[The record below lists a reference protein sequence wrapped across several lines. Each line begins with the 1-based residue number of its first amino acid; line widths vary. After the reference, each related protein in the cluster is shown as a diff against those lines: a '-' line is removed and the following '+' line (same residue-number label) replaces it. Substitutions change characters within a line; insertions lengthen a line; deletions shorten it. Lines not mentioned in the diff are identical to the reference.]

1 MEKRKTRFLCQNCGY
16 LSFKWLGR
24 CPQCGEWDSIS
35 EEKLKEGVFTRGL
48 SLTSSK
54 PVSIR
59 EIERSTLSRYLS
71 GIDEFDRILGGGVVP
86 GSLIL
91 VGGEP
96 GIGKS
101 TLLLEIANRLSSP
114 KSLVLYISGEE
125 SIEQSKLRATRLGVD
140 SAYLYVSSETNLEE
154 ITQQINDLEPK
165 IVIIDS
171 IQTVYREDYSSAPGS
186 VSQVRESTAYLMK
199 LAKQKKI
206 TIFLIG
212 HVTKEGAIAGPR
224 VLEHIV
230 DTVLYFESGK
240 DYRYRILRAV
250 KNRFG
255 PTSEI
260 GIFGMEEDGIKEILD
275 SSKLFLG
282 DPSLDRD
289 GSGTAVVPTI
299 EGSRSFLVE
308 IQALVTSSTL
318 AIPRRVTQ
326 GMDYNRLCLL
336 LAVLEKRGGMRFYNQ
351 DVYLNVAGGM
361 RVDEPACD
369 LAIVLAIASSFKDKP
384 FLKRAVAVGEVGL
397 AGEIR
402 PVEFMEKRL
411 REANKLGFSQC
422 LIPYFGSKEIKIP
435 SQMKLIKV
443 RSVKEALERG
453 TKEL

>member
-16 LSFKWLGR
+16 VSFKWLGR
-24 CPQCGEWDSIS
+24 CPECGKWDSIS

-48 SLTSSK
+48 SLTSGK
-54 PVSIR
+54 PVPIR
-59 EIERSTLSRYLS
+59 DIERSSLSRYLS

-101 TLLLEIANRLSSP
+101 TLLLEIANRLSCPESV
-114 KSLVLYISGEE
+114 VLYISGEE

-140 SAYLYVSSETNLEE
+140 SRYLYVSSETNLEE
-154 ITQQINDLEPK
+154 ITQQIDDLKPK

-186 VSQVRESTAYLMK
+186 VSQVRESTAYLMG

-230 DTVLYFESGK
+230 DTVLHFESGK
-240 DYRYRILRAV
+240 DYRYRILRAI

-260 GIFGMEEDGIKEILD
+260 GIFGMEEDGIKEISD

-282 DPSLDRD
+282 DPSLNRD

-299 EGSRSFLVE
+299 EGTRGFLVE

-369 LAIVLAIASSFKDKP
+369 LAVVLAIASSFKDKP
-384 FLKRAVAVGEVGL
+384 FLRGAVAVGEIGL

-402 PVEFMEKRL
+402 PVEFMENRL
-411 REANKLGFSQC
+411 REAQKLGFNQC
-422 LIPYFGSKEIKIP
+422 LIPYFGSKEMKAP
-435 SQMKLIKV
+435 PEMKLIKIKNI
-443 RSVKEALERG
+443 KEALERG
-453 TKEL
+453 TKEF

>member
-48 SLTSSK
+48 SLTSRK

-114 KSLVLYISGEE
+114 KSVVLYISGEE
-125 SIEQSKLRATRLGVD
+125 SIEQSKLRATRLGVN

>member
-1 MEKRKTRFLCQNCGY
+1 MEKRKTRFVCQNCGY

-24 CPQCGEWDSIS
+24 CPECGEWDSIS
-35 EEKLKEGVFTRGL
+35 EEKLKEGVFTHGL
-48 SLTSSK
+48 SLTPSK

-59 EIERSTLSRYLS
+59 EIKRSTLSRYLS

-101 TLLLEIANRLSSP
+101 TLLLEIANRLSCP

-125 SIEQSKLRATRLGVD
+125 SIEQNKLRATRLGID

-186 VSQVRESTAYLMK
+186 VSQVRESTAYLMR

>member
-16 LSFKWLGR
+16 FSFKWLGR

-48 SLTSSK
+48 SLTPSK

-114 KSLVLYISGEE
+114 KSVVLYISGEE

>member
-1 MEKRKTRFLCQNCGY
+1 MEKRKTRFVCQNCGY

-24 CPQCGEWDSIS
+24 CPECGEWDSIS

-54 PVSIR
+54 PVPIK
-59 EIERSTLSRYLS
+59 EIERSTLARYLS

-101 TLLLEIANRLSSP
+101 TLLLEIANRLSCP

-125 SIEQSKLRATRLGVD
+125 SIEQNKLRATRLGID

-260 GIFGMEEDGIKEILD
+260 GIFEMEEDGIREVLD

-289 GSGTAVVPTI
+289 GSGTAVVPTV

-308 IQALVTSSTL
+308 IQALVTSSNL

-336 LAVLEKRGGMRFYNQ
+336 LAVLEKRGNMRFYNQ

-384 FLKRAVAVGEVGL
+384 FLKGAVAVGEVGL

-402 PVEFMEKRL
+402 PVGFMEKRL
-411 REANKLGFSQC
+411 EEARKLGFNRC
-422 LIPYFGSKEIKIP
+422 LIPYFGSKDTKI
-435 SQMKLIKV
+435 SSEMKLIKV
-443 RSVKEALERG
+443 SSVKEALERG

>member
-1 MEKRKTRFLCQNCGY
+1 MEKRKTRFVCQNCGY

-24 CPQCGEWDSIS
+24 CPECGEWDSIS

-48 SLTSSK
+48 SLTPSK
-54 PVSIR
+54 PVAIK
-59 EIERSTLSRYLS
+59 EIERSTLARYLS

-125 SIEQSKLRATRLGVD
+125 SIEQNKLRATRLGID

-411 REANKLGFSQC
+411 REAKKLGFSQC

-435 SQMKLIKV
+435 SQMKPIKV

>member
-48 SLTSSK
+48 SLTPSK

-114 KSLVLYISGEE
+114 KSVVLYISGEE

-186 VSQVRESTAYLMK
+186 VSQVRESTAHLMK

-282 DPSLDRD
+282 NPSLDRD

-326 GMDYNRLCLL
+326 GVDYNRLCLL

>member
-16 LSFKWLGR
+16 VSFKWLGR
-24 CPQCGEWDSIS
+24 CPECGEWDSIS
-35 EEKLKEGVFTRGL
+35 EEKLREGVFTRGL
-48 SLTSSK
+48 SLTPSK

-71 GIDEFDRILGGGVVP
+71 GIDEFDRILGGGAVP

-101 TLLLEIANRLSSP
+101 TLLLQTANRLSSP

-154 ITQQINDLEPK
+154 ITQQIDDLKPK

-186 VSQVRESTAYLMK
+186 VSQVRESTAYLMR

-289 GSGTAVVPTI
+289 GSGTAVVPTV

-336 LAVLEKRGGMRFYNQ
+336 LAVLEKRGEMRFYNQ

-369 LAIVLAIASSFKDKP
+369 LAIVLAISSSFKNKP
-384 FLKRAVAVGEVGL
+384 FLKRAVAIGEIGL

-411 REANKLGFSQC
+411 EEAKKLGFSQC

-435 SQMKLIKV
+435 SEMKLIKV

>member
-48 SLTSSK
+48 SLTPNK

-114 KSLVLYISGEE
+114 KSVVLYISGEE
-125 SIEQSKLRATRLGVD
+125 SIEQSKLRATRLGID

-384 FLKRAVAVGEVGL
+384 FLKRAVAVGEVDL

-422 LIPYFGSKEIKIP
+422 LIPYFGSKDTKI
-435 SQMKLIKV
+435 SSEMKLIKV

-453 TKEL
+453 TKGL

>member
-1 MEKRKTRFLCQNCGY
+1 MKKKTRFVCQNCGY
-16 LSFKWLGR
+16 ISFKWLGR
-24 CPQCGEWDSIS
+24 CPECGEWDSIT
-35 EEKLKEGVFTRGL
+35 EEKVKEEALTRGL
-48 SLTSSK
+48 SLTPSK
-54 PVSIR
+54 PISIR
-59 EIERSTLSRYLS
+59 KIERSTLVRYLS

-125 SIEQSKLRATRLGVD
+125 SVEQNKLRATRLGVD
-140 SAYLYVSSETNLEE
+140 SPYLYVSSETNLEE
-154 ITQQINDLEPK
+154 IAQQINDLEPK
-165 IVIIDS
+165 VVIVDS

-186 VSQVRESTAYLMK
+186 VAQVRESTAYLMR
-199 LAKQKKI
+199 LAKQKRI

-240 DYRYRILRAV
+240 DYRYRILRAI

-255 PTSEI
+255 PASEI
-260 GIFGMEEDGIKEILD
+260 GIFGMEEDGIKEIAD
-275 SSKLFLG
+275 SSNLFLG
-282 DPSLDRD
+282 DPCLDRD
-289 GSGTAVVPTI
+289 DSGAVVVPTV

-318 AIPRRVTQ
+318 VVPRRVTQ

-361 RVDEPACD
+361 KVDEPACD
-369 LAIVLAIASSFKDKP
+369 LAIVLAIASSVKEKP
-384 FLKRAVAVGEVGL
+384 FLKGAVAVGERGL

-402 PVEFMEKRL
+402 PVQFMEKRL
-411 REANKLGFSQC
+411 REARKLGFSRC
-422 LIPYFGSKEIKIP
+422 LIPYFGLKETKVP
-435 SQMKLIKV
+435 SGMKLIKV
-443 RSVKEALERG
+443 KTIKEALERG
-453 TKEL
+453 TMEL